1 MPRRFALIRCRL
13 LALLLGAAAALAAA
27 AAPIQ
32 VVEAPRGLAGSSLD
46 VATATG
52 GPADQVMREARAQ
65 HGAGC
70 RSHCAMIARVW
81 QRLLPVVERQR
92 RLIGGRHRIS
102 LQVVQSE
109 RVDAFAVPDGRI
121 MLSEAFVRAH
131 AMDDAQLAFVLAH
144 EAAHVLLEH
153 ERQVLNS
160 ALALLPRNV
169 PRSVADMYVEMEFDF
184 GLLKRLEP
192 SMQQSELEADETG
205 SYLAALAGYHP
216 RRQRVFMEREAA
228 RATPHANVAATH
240 PSAAQ
245 RLARLHASE
254 PLALRLHE
262 AAGKAAPG
270 ARKR

>member
-1 MPRRFALIRCRL
+1 MQRRLARACSRL
-13 LALLLGAAAALAAA
+13 LSLAFGVATLA
-27 AAPIQ
+27 VIAAPIQ
-32 VVEAPRGLAGSSLD
+32 VVEAPRGLAWSSHD
-46 VATATG
+46 VASATG
-52 GPADQVMREARAQ
+52 GPADEVVRVAREQR
-65 HGAGC
+65 GAGC
-70 RSHCAMIARVW
+70 RSHCAAIARVW
-81 QRLLPVVERQR
+81 ERLLPVVERQR
-92 RLIGGRHRIS
+92 RLIGGTHRLR
-102 LQVVQSE
+102 LQVVQSD

-121 MLSEAFVRAH
+121 VLSETFVRAH

-169 PRSVADMYVEMEFDF
+169 PRSVADMYVEMEFDL
-184 GLLKRLEP
+184 GLLRRLEP

-216 RRQRVFMEREAA
+216 RRQRIFMEREAA
-228 RATPHANVAATH
+228 LAQPHAKVTSTH

-245 RLARLHASE
+245 RLARLRASE
-254 PLALRLHE
+254 PLALRLYK
-262 AAGKAAPG
+262 AAGKATAS